1 MAKIQA
7 FSSVSVVDLTDVGSI
22 NLYCTSNQP
31 LSVIYDPNSGTNGS
45 YTPNWANSNLK
56 ITPVISYNGSS
67 LGLTAQGVSITFTR
81 KEGSGNATALTTGET
96 VSGGVL
102 TVNANKLSGVTSG
115 QLTYICKLTYTD
127 PNTGVPLTTEASITY
142 TLVTQATQ
150 IKDVDI
156 IGETAFLYNA
166 DRTVVGTGTITLKA
180 ALSNVNMAQWQY
192 QKSDGTYAAYPVTA
206 KYNANNTSTELVV
219 GADEANI
226 WLQGDRYAVIR
237 VTTSDS
243 TVYDTVQINK
253 ILDGVAGDAVV
264 SAILTN
270 ENFLL
275 PVNPNGT
282 PKSNSVWSAGATTI
296 KIFEGGED
304 VTSSW
309 SITADKSTGL
319 SGTYNATTH
328 TFTPSGLTADVG
340 YVNFTCKK
348 SNYDDIIK
356 RYTITKQYAGAD
368 GDDAVIYSIEP
379 SDYVLNW
386 KRDANNGLVNL
397 TPSSVTFNAY
407 VKTGGDLTKTGYAG
421 RFKIYETTD
430 GTEYTIVN
438 SATSSTDETSK
449 TYTPSSNLVLGIR
462 AVLFAAG
469 GFDKELDD
477 QTVAITQ
484 DGATG
489 ATGQN
494 GNNGITMY
502 LSNYSD
508 VIPCT
513 TAKKATA
520 QKDISIPF
528 SAYQGITR
536 VPVVATVGTLPTGVT
551 VQSNTAGTATSAGL
565 LVLRVAKDATF
576 MSDVNILTGDI
587 TITLTATIIDANTGA
602 SSTTSTDQKY
612 TWTKNVQASNGTSAV
627 ILQLYSE
634 DGGTVSTT
642 KPATTIKTLLASGTT
657 TVTPSAVTWAKFSGT
672 GYTTIDGETGT
683 SITINADDVE
693 DQMWLRCQATY
704 SSKTYTAYY
713 TIDDVTDP
721 YTAYTF
727 ATVEQFKNSQGFGAI
742 YTRVYQN
749 GVEVDPIKSTVFS
762 DTAPIGASNGDFYY
776 YLDKSKKTCT
786 LKKYNGTSWA
796 DATEKDTLTYKY
808 YRLDNSGNAI
818 DTTSAFKDTRCF
830 YVDPSMINGR
840 MQFICDVTG

>member
-31 LSVIYDPNSGTNGS
+31 LSVIYDPNSGTSGS
-45 YTPNWANSNLK
+45 YTPNWASSNLK

-81 KEGSGNATALTTGET
+81 KEGSGSATALTTGET

-102 TVNANKLSGVTSG
+102 TVKANKLSGVTSG

-192 QKSDGTYAAYPVTA
+192 QKSDGTYAAYPTTA
-206 KYNANNTSTELVV
+206 KYNSSNTDTELIV
-219 GADEANI
+219 GADEGNI

-237 VTTSDS
+237 VTTNDS

-264 SAILTN
+264 SALLTN
-270 ENFLL
+270 ESFLL
-275 PVNPNGT
+275 PVKPDGT
-282 PKSNSVWSAGATTI
+282 PKSSSVWSAGATTI

-319 SGTYNATTH
+319 SGSYNATTH
-328 TFTPSGLTADVG
+328 TFTPSGLTTDVG

-348 SNYDDIIK
+348 SNYDDIVK

-368 GDDAVIYSIEP
+368 GDDAVIYSVEP
-379 SDYVLNW
+379 SDYVMNW

-407 VKTGGDLTKTGYAG
+407 IRTGGNLIKAGYAG

-430 GTEYTIVN
+430 GTEYTLVN

-469 GFDKELDD
+469 GFNKELDD
-477 QTVAITQ
+477 QTVLITQ

-513 TAKKATA
+513 TAKKASA

-536 VPVVATVGTLPTGVT
+536 VPVTATVGTLPTGVT

-576 MSDVNILTGDI
+576 MSDVNVLTGDI
-587 TITLTATIIDANTGA
+587 TITLTATIKDANTGA

-634 DGGTVSTT
+634 DGGTVSTV
-642 KPATTIKTLLASGTT
+642 KPTTTIKTLLTSGTS

-672 GYTTIDGETGT
+672 GYTTIDREKGT
-683 SITINADDVE
+683 SIVINASDVE

-749 GVEVDPIKSTVFS
+749 GVEVDPIKSTVFTN
-762 DTAPIGASNGDFYY
+762 TAPTGASSGDFYY
-776 YLDKSKKTCT
+776 HLNTTNKTCI

-818 DTTSAFKDTRCF
+818 DTTSAYKDTRCF
-830 YVDPSMINGR
+830 YIDPSMINGR
-840 MQFICDVTG
+840 MQFICDVSG

>member
-31 LSVIYDPNSGTNGS
+31 LSVIYDPNANNGTGS
-45 YTPNWANSNLK
+45 YTPDWLSSNLS
-56 ITPVISYNGSS
+56 ITPVISYNGKP
-67 LGLTAQGVSITFTR
+67 LTLTSQGVSITYTR
-81 KEGSGNATALTTGET
+81 KEGSGTATALTSGET
-96 VSGGVL
+96 VSKGVL
-102 TVNANKLSGVTSG
+102 TVSANKMSSVSSG
-115 QLTYICKLTYTD
+115 QLTYICTLTYTD
-127 PNTGVPLTTEASITY
+127 PNTGVPLTTEANITY

-156 IGETAFLYNA
+156 VGETAFLYKA
-166 DRTVVGTGTITLKA
+166 DKSVVGTGTITLKA
-180 ALSNVNMAQWQY
+180 LLSNVSMGQWQY
-192 QKSDGTYAAYPVTA
+192 QKSDGTYAPYPVTA
-206 KYNANNTSTELVV
+206 KYNKSNTATELVV
-219 GADEANI
+219 GADEASI
-226 WLQGDRYAVIR
+226 WINDDRYAVIR
-237 VTTSDS
+237 ATTNDND
-243 TVYDTVQINK
+243 VYDDIQINK
-253 ILDGVAGDAVV
+253 IYDGIAGDAVV
-264 SAILTN
+264 SALLTN
-270 ENFLL
+270 ESFLL
-275 PVNPNGT
+275 PVKPNGDPVSST
-282 PKSNSVWSAGATTI
+282 VWAEATTTI

-304 VTSSW
+304 VTNDW
-309 SITADKSTGL
+309 NITAQKSSGIT
-319 SGTYNATTH
+319 GTYNSTSH
-328 TFTPSGLTADVG
+328 TYSPTGLTTDVG
-340 YVNFTCKK
+340 SVTFVCTRTG
-348 SNYDDIIK
+348 YDEIQK
-356 RYTITKQYAGAD
+356 RYTITKQYAGAN
-368 GDDAVIYSIEP
+368 GQDAVLYSVEP
-379 SDYVLNW
+379 DYYVMKW
-386 KRDANNGLVNL
+386 GRDAENKLANL
-397 TPSSVTFNAY
+397 SPSSVTFNAY
-407 VKTGGDLTKTGYAG
+407 KKSGEDLTKTSYSG
-421 RFKIYETTD
+421 RFIISETTN
-430 GTEYTIVN
+430 GSTYTN
-438 SATSSTDETSK
+438 KYTSSKDESSK
-449 TYTPSSNLVLGIR
+449 VYTPSANTVTGIR
-462 AVLFAAG
+462 CILYASG
-469 GFDKELDD
+469 GTTTELDS
-477 QTVAITQ
+477 QSVIITQ
-484 DGATG
+484 DGSIG
-489 ATGQN
+489 ASGTN
-494 GNNGITMY
+494 GSNGVSMW

-536 VPVVATVGTLPTGVT
+536 VPVTATVGTLPTGVT

-565 LVLRVAKDATF
+565 LVLRVEKDATF
-576 MSDVNILTGDI
+576 GDVNLLTGDI
-587 TITLTATIIDANTGA
+587 TITLTATITDANTGDT
-602 SSTTSTDQKY
+602 STTSVDQKY
-612 TWTKNVQASNGTSAV
+612 TWTKNIQASNGTSAV

-642 KPATTIKTLLASGTT
+642 KSTTTIKTMLTSGTS

-683 SITINADDVE
+683 SITISADDVE

-713 TIDDVTDP
+713 TIDDTSDP
-721 YTAYTF
+721 YVAYTF

-762 DTAPIGASNGDFYY
+762 DTAPTGASSGDFYY
-776 YLDKSKKTCT
+776 HLNKSKKTCT

-796 DATEKDTLTYKY
+796 DATETDTLTYKY